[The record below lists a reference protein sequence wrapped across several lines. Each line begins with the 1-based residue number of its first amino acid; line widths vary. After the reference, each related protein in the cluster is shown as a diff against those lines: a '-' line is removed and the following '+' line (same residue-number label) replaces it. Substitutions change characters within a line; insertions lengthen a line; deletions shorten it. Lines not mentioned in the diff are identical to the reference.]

1 MHFLIDILS
10 FVRDIN
16 DYVKREFRNFAE
28 EGSQTK
34 DEIVKND
41 PLFLTNINILIRKF
55 VKMTEYN

>member
-41 PLFLTNINILIRKF
+41 PLYFLQIL
-55 VKMTEYN
+55 TY